1 MSNKTLHQYKQ
12 QQQQLVQQYKDHKV
26 TIAKRILIVNH
37 EDDVNLA
44 LKLVLEEGNYNNVGE
59 TEGNSNSIEVDSF
72 NNPFSA
78 LERFRKGIYDLI
90 IIGVMMPR
98 MNGFELSKELRR
110 IDEKAKICFLTAGE
124 NTSNFCGYSTS
135 YIEGE
140 ESHHVKSIKLPIGNK
155 DLIEQV
161 VGMLM

>member
-12 QQQQLVQQYKDHKV
+12 QQQLVQQYKDRKV
-26 TIAKRILIVNH
+26 TTAKRILIVNH

-44 LKLVLEEGNYNNVGE
+44 LKLVLEELNYNNEGE
-59 TEGNSNSIEVDSF
+59 TKGNDNSIEVESF

-78 LERFRKGIYDLI
+78 LERFRIGIYDLI
-90 IIGVMMPR
+90 IIGVMIPR
-98 MNGFELSKELRR
+98 MNGFELSKQLRR
-110 IDEKAKICFLTAGE
+110 IDEKVKICFLIAGE
-124 NTSNFCGYSTS
+124 NASNFSGYSTS

-140 ESHHVKSIKLPIGNK
+140 ESHHVKSINLPIENK
-155 DLIEQV
+155 DLVEQV